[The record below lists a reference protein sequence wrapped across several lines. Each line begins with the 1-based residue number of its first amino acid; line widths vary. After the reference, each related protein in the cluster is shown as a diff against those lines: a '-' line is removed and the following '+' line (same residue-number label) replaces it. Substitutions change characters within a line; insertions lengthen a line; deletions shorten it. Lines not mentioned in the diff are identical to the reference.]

1 MRGLTDLHRT
11 RGGATGCTLVKVQ
24 AGVFP
29 WEFKGA
35 NKLSCVGFKVS
46 RRRFIADIDNA
57 SGELMPS
64 NRDSEH
70 DGAPSRIGR
79 RSAGTR
85 PRITA

>member
-11 RGGATGCTLVKVQ
+11 RGGDTGCTFVKVQ
-24 AGVFP
+24 AGVLP

-57 SGELMPS
+57 SGELM
-64 NRDSEH
+64 SEMRH
-70 DGAPSRIGR
+70 QIAIASMMACHLALVVGV
-79 RSAGTR
+79 
-85 PRITA
+85 